1 MKTDSDDIDRLIKQ
15 TLTEEE
21 ARFYDELDEQGLL
34 QMFGGLFKGKLSWL
48 IVLLNVVQVAAF
60 IGAIYCGVQFFQ
72 TDITNELI
80 MWGLAGWFCLMVV
93 TLMKLFT
100 WMQMDKQAI
109 LRELKRVELQIS
121 ILASKAGQNT
131 TNI

>member
-1 MKTDSDDIDRLIKQ
+1 MKKESDDIDRLIKQ

-21 ARFYDELDEQGLL
+21 AHFYDQLDEQGLFE
-34 QMFGGLFKGKLSWL
+34 MFGGLFKGKLSWL
-48 IVLLNVVQVAAF
+48 IILLNVVQVVAF
-60 IGAIYCGVQFFQ
+60 VGAVYCGIQFFN
-72 TDITNELI
+72 TDVTNELI
-80 MWGLAGWFCLMVV
+80 KWGIAGWFCLMVV

-121 ILASKAGQNT
+121 ILASKGS
-131 TNI
+131 